1 MAQPKL
7 SLLPQTEVSIDDM
20 DYVLNALPT
29 TLAVDIQNV
38 LIENGNIK
46 GWRPDIDLVRK
57 VVVGSQIQYEGKVID
72 KNLFEYHFARKSLHL
87 YKLVDEIIKWN
98 FEDVFTVSDSEE

>member
-38 LIENGNIK
+38 LIENGNIE

-72 KNLFEYHFARKSLHL
+72 KNLFEYHFARKSVHL

>member
-38 LIENGNIK
+38 LIENGSIE

-72 KNLFEYHFARKSLHL
+72 KNLFEYHFARKSVHL

-98 FEDVFTVSDSEE
+98 FEDVFTVNDSEE

>member
-38 LIENGNIK
+38 LIENASIE

-72 KNLFEYHFARKSLHL
+72 KNLFEYHFARKSVHL

>member
-38 LIENGNIK
+38 LIENGSIE

-72 KNLFEYHFARKSLHL
+72 KNLFEYHFARKSVHL

>member
-1 MAQPKL
+1 MAQNKL
-7 SLLPQTEVSIDDM
+7 SLLPQTEVTVDDM

-38 LIENGNIK
+38 LIENGHVE

-57 VVVGSQIQYEGKVID
+57 AVVGSQVQYEGKVITKD
-72 KNLFEYHFARKSLHL
+72 LFEVHFARKSVHL

>member
-38 LIENGNIK
+38 LIENGSVE

-72 KNLFEYHFARKSLHL
+72 KNLFEYHFARKSVHL

>member
-1 MAQPKL
+1 MAQQKL
-7 SLLPQTEVSIDDM
+7 SLLPQTQVTVDDM
-20 DYVLNALPT
+20 EYVLNALPT

-38 LIENGNIK
+38 LIENGNVE

-72 KNLFEYHFARKSLHL
+72 KNLFEYHFARKSVHL